1 MNRFGLVS
9 CLGLKQHCY
18 ENIQMEAVTI
28 DIARSLLVIYR
39 QMSLAVQEEFRRLIA
54 EEEDA
59 EWRMKITDE
68 TLRDD

>member
-1 MNRFGLVS
+1 
-9 CLGLKQHCY
+9 
-18 ENIQMEAVTI
+18 MEAVTI